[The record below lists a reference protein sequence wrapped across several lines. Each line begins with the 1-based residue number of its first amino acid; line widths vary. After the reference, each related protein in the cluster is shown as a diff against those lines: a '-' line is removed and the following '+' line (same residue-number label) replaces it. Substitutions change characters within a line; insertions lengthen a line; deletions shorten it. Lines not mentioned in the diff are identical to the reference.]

1 MFNVK
6 TLNNIS
12 DKGLSLLTENYEL
25 NNESKTEDAILLR
38 SFKMH
43 DYDMPES
50 LLAVGRCGAGVN
62 NIPLDKCAEKGI
74 VVFNSPG
81 ANANAVKELVILGML
96 ISSRKVYRGIEWCNT
111 LGENAAKEV
120 EKGKKN
126 YAGCEILGK
135 TLVVVGLGAIGALVS
150 NAALALGMKVVGYD
164 PFLSPAAAL
173 RLDPRVQFESDLDKA
188 LVQADFVTVHVPLMD
203 ATRGLLNKDKFAIMK
218 EGVRVL
224 NFARGGLVDEDD
236 VVEAVK
242 TGKVG
247 RYVTDFPSEKVLN
260 VDNIIAIPH
269 LGASTPE
276 AEENCAIMATNEI
289 MDYLEN
295 GNIINSVNY
304 PAVDMGV
311 KTSKNRIAINHNAEF
326 DITAIKNIHMNSMT
340 TKARGEYAYTLIDTD
355 EDVNADTIKAIAGV
369 IRVRVL

>member
-43 DYDMPES
+43 DYEMPET

-74 VVFNSPG
+74 VAFNSPG

-96 ISSRKVYRGIEWCNT
+96 ISSRKVYRGIKWCNS

-126 YAGCEILGK
+126 YAGGEILGK

-173 RLDPRVQFESDLDKA
+173 RLDPRVNFEADLDKA
-188 LVQADFVTVHVPLMD
+188 LVQADFVTIHVPLMD

-242 TGKVG
+242 AGTVG

-355 EDVNADTIKAIAGV
+355 EDVNADAIKSMAGV